1 MPCLLFFFLT
11 DAVHPDLKSLR
22 VCDKYQKPPPL
33 PPGRKTPMPIVETQ
47 KIVPPPNSTLSPNRT
62 PPGVPMRPGPAVAQP
77 HRPPP
82 PVPLRPKSS
91 DDVENQT
98 AIGKKVLPELNNME
112 AGPAKPN
119 LTKFKN
125 DSRQSETKPRLKSVN
140 GQPGLE
146 REKLEQ
152 NNAGGVVLRRSNKPP
167 PLPPRPTSSN
177 LNAKPDIAEGRD
189 EFEATLLDSEEK
201 VSQTE
206 SASDV
211 SGREPPV
218 AKPHLKPKPKPRPR
232 PRPKM
237 EDDEQYKV
245 PAPRPVRVPQKKEVQ
260 TSDSDDDAYNPVP
273 PPRPVGRVTGTNDT
287 SDKPYNQV
295 PPPRPV
301 GRSQGEKASDDD
313 DEPYTAVPPPRPV
326 GLVSPGGTRTQGEP
340 SGDGVQ
346 TNMERDNNGPLAGQ
360 HIEQKLSRSESG
372 GDMIPVPAPRIK
384 RPSHSLGEM
393 VERKLHLERIDLT
406 QRPYSD
412 NVSIYNL
419 IQHLPFNLCVCYT

>member
-1 MPCLLFFFLT
+1 MPCLLVFFFLT

-22 VCDKYQKPPPL
+22 VCDKYQKPPPP
-33 PPGRKTPMPIVETQ
+33 PPGRKTSMPLVETQ
-47 KIVPPPNSTLSPNRT
+47 KVVPPPNSIISLNRT
-62 PPGVPMRPGPAVAQP
+62 PPVIPMRPGPAVAHP

-82 PVPLRPKSS
+82 PVPLRPSKSS

-98 AIGKKVLPELNNME
+98 AIGKKVQPELNNTE
-112 AGPAKPN
+112 AGPAKSD

-140 GQPGLE
+140 GSAGLE

-152 NNAGGVVLRRSNKPP
+152 NNAGDVVLKRPNKPP

-177 LNAKPDIAEGRD
+177 LNEKPDIAEGRD
-189 EFEATLLDSEEK
+189 ESQATLLDSQER
-201 VSQTE
+201 VSPTE

-218 AKPHLKPKPKPRPR
+218 VKPNLKPKPKPRPR

-287 SDKPYNQV
+287 SDKPHNQV

-301 GRSQGEKASDDD
+301 GQSQGEEASDDD

-326 GLVSPGGTRTQGEP
+326 VSPGVTRTQGEP
-340 SGDGVQ
+340 SGNGVQ
-346 TNMERDNNGPLAGQ
+346 TNVERDNNELLAGQ

-372 GDMIPVPAPRIK
+372 GDKIPVPAPRIK

-412 NVSIYNL
+412 DVSIYSL
-419 IQHLPFNLCVCYT
+419 V